1 MSTKSWTLDVQEDPK
16 SGDAIIQF
24 PDDLLEETG
33 WREGDDIVWKD
44 NNDGSFSL
52 TKKEEVMTQDTEW
65 VLVEALS
72 QFKVSYM
79 VEVPKGKAEWA
90 LDTVTMEDAH
100 EFSQEHLRPTDI
112 ILGHRV
118 VSKEE
123 ALKLCDER
131 NEYSSSWNEETKI
144 KNFFTTWS
152 EQNESK

>member
-1 MSTKSWTLDVQEDPK
+1 MKHTVKLEEDPESGDLIMPFPEGMLEELGWKEGDTLD
-16 SGDAIIQF
+16 
-24 PDDLLEETG
+24 
-33 WREGDDIVWKD
+33 WKD

-52 TKKEEVMTQDTEW
+52 TKKEEVMSQETEW

-72 QFKVSYM
+72 QFKVTYM

-90 LDTVTMEDAH
+90 LDTVTMEDAQ

-123 ALKLCDER
+123 ALRLCDEQ
-131 NEYSSSWNEETKI
+131 NEYSSTWDEETKI
-144 KNFFTTWS
+144 KNFFTTL
-152 EQNESK
+152 EDINAR

>member
-1 MSTKSWTLDVQEDPK
+1 MKYTVKLEEDPESGDLIMPFPEGMLAELGWKEGDTLD
-16 SGDAIIQF
+16 
-24 PDDLLEETG
+24 
-33 WREGDDIVWKD
+33 WKD

-123 ALKLCDER
+123 ALALCDER
-131 NEYSSSWNEETKI
+131 NAYGSEWEEETKI
-144 KNFFTTWS
+144 KNFFTTL
-152 EQNESK
+152 EDINAR